1 MKVPTTISKTAPATP
16 AMDYGLLRAEG
27 LKHIERMGSTLW
39 TDYNAHDPGITILE
53 ILCYAITDLAY
64 RTGAPIENLLSS
76 PTNNAENFR
85 QQFFSAKEILTSRP
99 VTEIDY
105 RKLFIDI
112 DGIKNAWLFR
122 HNETLFLDC
131 REGALAGLPPGHPQ
145 FRSFALNGLY
155 DVRIEMDEL
164 PEEDCDGED
173 MTDEEKAALAARR
186 QEAITKVREI
196 FHRHRNLCEDLA
208 DVAIVDE
215 HKVCVC
221 MDMEVKPDANAP
233 EIYTEILY
241 RISQYLSPVVRQY
254 GLNEVLALKKE
265 DGSSYPMDEV
275 FNGPVLQHGFILDE
289 DVIASG
295 LRTVVYTSDI
305 LNAIMDIPGV
315 VAVKNFV
322 MSACDEED
330 PIRHEWCL
338 PVPAGR
344 KPVLCT
350 CKSAIHFFKD
360 VIPVKAGRSEAFAK
374 LRERLQKEK
383 EAALSVRHDDYV
395 YPTGAYPDT
404 EDYTSVV
411 HHLPQ
416 NYGVSNDGL
425 PLTAT
430 AERHTL
436 ALQLKGYLLFF
447 DQVLANYLSQLN
459 RVKDLFR
466 LRGEAV
472 TPVTPQTYFFQK
484 VKGIRDIESLFAD
497 YDDLDSPGNVL
508 SQLVKGY
515 DNAVDR
521 KNRFLDHLLSRFA
534 ENFNEYV
541 LQLYSLGGQK
551 AYEEVI
557 LNKVRFLQDYP
568 LTSAHRA
575 AGFDYF
581 NAVTERGEAI
591 PTWDTD
597 NVNGMERRLSGLL
610 GIANFKR
617 QNLSSLRSGVVSDT
631 DSGGNTVFSF
641 LVLDADN
648 SSLLL
653 RSTTIYPTQP
663 EAEAAF
669 AQAVERG
676 ADRNEYVTSEIAA
689 GSFVFLL
696 RDAGGNSLAQST
708 GSFPS
713 AEAAQ
718 QAIAH
723 LQQVILM
730 HYLDEGMF
738 VVEHILLRQDLR
750 FLQETG
756 GSNTRENFIP
766 VCADGDCEDGCEED
780 PYSFRISVILPVE
793 SVRFRNFDFRT
804 YIEKV
809 VRLETPAHVY
819 PRVCWWSREDLRAF
833 EELYRVWLEN
843 KRNGD
848 VNTEAGLQNLRDL
861 IRILFERK
869 SLYPTG
875 RLDDCEAP
883 VDNPVIINRTALGNL
898 KTG

>member
-1 MKVPTTISKTAPATP
+1 MKAPTTIAKAVPATK
-16 AMDYGLLRAEG
+16 ALDYGLLRAEG
-27 LKHIERMGSTLW
+27 LKHIEQMGSALW

-76 PTNNAENFR
+76 PADNAENFR

-112 DGIKNAWLFR
+112 DGVKNAWLLR
-122 HNETLFLDC
+122 HHEMLFLDC
-131 REGALAGLPPGHPQ
+131 REGALAGLPPDHSQ
-145 FRSFALNGLY
+145 HRSFLLNGLY

-164 PEEDCDGED
+164 PEEDCDGENL
-173 MTDEEKAALAARR
+173 TDEEKAALAARR
-186 QEAITKVREI
+186 LEAITKVREV

-208 DVAIVDE
+208 SVAMVEE

-221 MDMEVKPDANAP
+221 MDVEIQPGANAP

-254 GLNEVLALKKE
+254 GLSEVLALKKE
-265 DGSSYPMDEV
+265 DGSSYSMDEI
-275 FNGPVLQHGFILDE
+275 FNGPVLHHGFILDK
-289 DVIASG
+289 DVVASG

-305 LNAIMDIPGV
+305 INMIMDIPGV
-315 VAVKNFV
+315 LAVKDFV
-322 MSACDEED
+322 MSACDDEA
-330 PIRHEWCL
+330 PVRHEWCL
-338 PVPAGR
+338 PVPHGH

-360 VIPVKAGRSEAFAK
+360 VIPVRAGREEAFAK
-374 LRERLQKEK
+374 LRERLQKER
-383 EAALSVRHDDYV
+383 EAAVSVQYDDYL

-430 AERHTL
+430 AGRRTL

-447 DQVLANYLSQLN
+447 DQVLADYLAQLN

-472 TPVTPQTYFFQK
+472 TPATPQTYFFQK
-484 VKGIRDIESLFAD
+484 VKGIRDIESLFTD
-497 YDDLDSPGNVL
+497 YTDLDSPGNVL

-521 KNRFLDHLLSRFA
+521 RNRFLDHLLSRFA

-541 LQLYSLGGQK
+541 LQLYSLSGQK
-551 AYEEVI
+551 AYEEV
-557 LNKVRFLQDYP
+557 LFNKAKFLQDYP
-568 LTSAHRA
+568 LASAHRSGA
-575 AGFDYF
+575 FDYF
-581 NAVTERGEAI
+581 NAVTDSGEPI
-591 PTWDTD
+591 PIWDTD
-597 NVNGMERRLSGLL
+597 NVSGMKRRLSGLL

-617 QNLSSLRSGVVSDT
+617 RNLSSIRSGVVSET
-631 DSGGNTVFSF
+631 DGGGNTVFSF
-641 LVLDADN
+641 LVLGSDN
-648 SSLLL
+648 SSILL
-653 RSTTIYPTQP
+653 RSTTVYPTQA

-669 AQAVERG
+669 AQAIERG
-676 ADRNEYVTSEIAA
+676 ADRNQYAISEIAT

-696 RDAGGNSLAQST
+696 RDEGGSTLAQST
-708 GSFPS
+708 ESFAS
-713 AEAAQ
+713 EEAAQ
-718 QAIAH
+718 AAVAS
-723 LQQVILM
+723 LQQVIVTL
-730 HYLDEGMF
+730 YLDEGF
-738 VVEHILLRQDLR
+738 FLVEHILLRQDLR

-756 GSNTRENFIP
+756 GSRNRENFIP
-766 VCADGDCEDGCEED
+766 VCADGDCGDGCEDD
-780 PYSFRISVILPVE
+780 PYSFRISVILPAE

-809 VRLETPAHVY
+809 VRLETPAHIY

-861 IRILFERK
+861 IRTLFERK
-869 SLYPTG
+869 SMYPTG